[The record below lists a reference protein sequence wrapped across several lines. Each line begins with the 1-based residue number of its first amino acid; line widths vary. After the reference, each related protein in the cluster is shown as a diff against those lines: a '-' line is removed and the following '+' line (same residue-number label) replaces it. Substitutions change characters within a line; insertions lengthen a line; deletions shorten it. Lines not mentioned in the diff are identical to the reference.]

1 MIIGVRMLNLHKVQG
16 VLDADKK
23 INTGRFFD
31 RLVTIRDGSNA
42 VEHTID
48 INTNTATITDSNY
61 NVGDTVDM
69 WLWCMRCSEKGG
81 LQPMGEAVSA
91 DETLIENAT
100 F

>member
-23 INTGRFFD
+23 VNTGRFFD
-31 RLVTIRDGSNA
+31 RLVSIRDGLNA

-61 NVGDTVDM
+61 SEGDTVDM
-69 WLWCMRCSEKGG
+69 WLWCMKASEKGG
-81 LQPMGEAVSA
+81 LQPMGSPEAS
-91 DETLIENAT
+91 DESLIENAT